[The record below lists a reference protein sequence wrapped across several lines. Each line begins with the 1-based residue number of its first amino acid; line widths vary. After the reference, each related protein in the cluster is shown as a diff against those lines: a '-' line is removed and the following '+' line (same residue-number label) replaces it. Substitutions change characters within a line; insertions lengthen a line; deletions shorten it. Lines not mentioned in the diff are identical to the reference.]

1 MRKSY
6 LFVPLPQNNKY
17 MYTKYSFL
25 RNKIIIILLMT
36 LFYAIPAWGDNVTK
50 DGIVYRLLEDNK
62 AAVTYDVSYLSK
74 TSITIPP
81 TITCETVDYTV
92 VSIDAETFKNC
103 LTLET
108 ITLPEHLGS
117 VGENAFTGSGIKH
130 ITYNCATI
138 GQRWFDRIKSQILTV
153 NLGATVQTIGDA
165 AFSGFENVESI
176 NIPGSVTTIANLAFE
191 GWKKLESINI
201 PSSVNSISSTS
212 FLGCTN
218 LTAITVTGGGTY
230 HSVNNAII
238 DGDNKLILGCKGT
251 TTIPASVTAIGNDAF
266 RGVGITSI
274 TIPSDVTSIGERA
287 FNNTGI
293 TTITI
298 PKAVISIGA
307 GAFNS
312 CKKLIQ
318 ITVEGDNAT
327 YDSRESCN
335 AIIETATNK
344 LLFGCGGTTIPSSV
358 SVIAQNAFFGV
369 SKEDFTIT
377 IPEGMT
383 EIGKGAFNGC
393 TGLTSVTYPSDFTT
407 IGEEAFK
414 GCNGLR
420 TFTIPTSVT
429 TINQHAFQE
438 CNGLESVTIPANV
451 ISLGDEVWYNCAN
464 IKIVKI
470 EGGNKVDSEL
480 YLPTRTFKN
489 CNKIEEIYFPNKA
502 FYIKKEAFIGCKNIK
517 KVYCQHS
524 TSPYYPITESETIFD
539 NELNLG
545 NVTLYAF
552 DNPSTHGEPWISFKT
567 PFIHFDWFDKKIGTA
582 GDEIY
587 YNIINTGSEVYAIVA
602 SDQPNDI
609 HPDKIATLYNR
620 VNITIPSTIV
630 VDGLSSPI
638 PVENIERDAFKGKT
652 EITTISFG
660 NNIKS
665 IDVSAF
671 EGCTGIETVAL
682 GNTSLKEIASYAFK
696 GCSALATVTLPNST
710 TKIGDEAFYNCVA
723 LADINIPTALTTLG
737 KGAFYKCLLITSAT
751 LPAGI
756 TIINDD
762 TFRDCGLLATVI
774 FNGNVTK
781 IGKNA
786 FYNCLKL
793 NSITLP
799 NSLQSI
805 GNEAFRSC
813 TLLTSLTIPTNVNS
827 IGEGAFRSCTGL
839 TNIKFPNGLST
850 IESYSFNSCSNI
862 TSLALP
868 AQLKTIKDHAFS
880 DCTNLASVS
889 FQDQVE
895 TIEEFAFESCTSI
908 ANIYSSRVTPPSVTN
923 NSFASIYST
932 AKLYIPD
939 GSQGAYSE
947 DPVWVQFTHTSTIP
961 LCNLKY
967 VVDGEYPTEVNGDTW
982 QQVLAGTPITPKAE
996 PTNGSH
1002 EFSGWIGLPEIMP
1015 ATDVTVTGN
1024 FKYTITYTITDELE
1038 EEYRYLTG
1046 DNNPKV
1052 VEEEHFC
1059 GDAIVTP
1066 TSGHNGYIINWAN
1079 TPPTTMPKGNQSIN
1093 GTIARQSFTLTYKIW
1108 NQNNSEFTTVPG
1120 IYKLYKE
1127 SIDPNS
1133 NIPAPIPEDYVFEW
1147 DNYVQK
1153 MPAEDYEIE
1162 GHYIPQPVRGDIIYR
1177 LNDGSARIVGFANA
1191 NTTSLVI
1198 PQTIDFNGSH
1208 NVTSIEHHAFN
1219 GYIKLES
1226 ITFTSPSN
1234 LTSIGLQ
1241 AFRDCK
1247 ALEKIE
1253 IPESVSDIEK
1263 EAFMNCTALQSV
1275 SIEKGA
1281 SPSLTLL
1288 KAKTFSG
1295 CTDLENITFPN
1306 RNGFQFEEFAFEGC
1320 NNIKKVYCLNNDYPG
1335 KKVLTDEELTAIG
1348 KDSHDTNPFNI
1359 NLLDKPTLYSN
1370 TLPST
1375 EPWKSFNY
1383 INSSNVN
1390 KAVETPTGNT
1400 LYYNIVGSG
1409 AGAYAI
1415 VTSDQSDDLTDKD
1428 ENLYNR
1434 ANIIIPDEITI
1445 GLTTYPVKSI
1455 ERKAFYG
1462 KDDITSVTFGAN
1474 IESIEESAFEGCT
1487 GITALALGSTKLSI
1501 IGPEAFK
1508 GCSELTNVTLPT
1520 TSTPK
1525 LQIGDEAFMGC
1536 AKLETINIPAQ
1547 IDLIG
1552 ESAFEGCQLLSS
1564 SINTTVSNDIGSK
1577 AFKGCSKLEAVT
1589 ISGDITTI
1597 GSNAFYGCI
1606 KLSSITLPNSI
1617 TKIESSAFY
1626 DCKALKYIT
1635 LPSDLTTIGNA
1646 AFQNCTGLTSIILPP
1661 NLSSIGEQAFRG
1673 YVLKDI
1679 YCHRVNAPIANN
1691 NSFSD
1696 DLYTNGTVTLYLMN
1710 NAIGYD
1716 TASPWSLFV
1725 NKGEIMQYSL
1735 TYLLDGEAYPGKPQQ
1750 MIYGG
1755 TPITKEPD
1763 PTIPAGRAFSG
1774 WEDEPEAVMP
1784 PHDVV
1789 VRGSFDYSLVY
1800 KFNDVTQVDTRVFCG
1815 KSITALKPSIP
1826 AVTGYSVKWSED
1838 LDIMPARDVTI
1849 TGNYVINKYKLTY
1862 VIDGDVYSQENKDY
1876 NDVIT
1881 LPNMPQYEDHFFTWG
1896 NYPSRMPDNDLT
1908 IYGNYTAQKTING
1921 VTIRVNK
1928 SSGTAE
1934 VFPNTDNINVTA
1946 VSIPE
1951 TVTIKDLDGNY
1962 VSFPITSISKDA
1974 FSGYRKLTSISIPK
1988 TVNHIG
1994 VQAFRDCQLLRELIL
2009 PNSIETIDKDA
2020 FLYCYGLKEI
2030 VCSAASMPNTHAE
2043 AFRNTNVTTKTTLY
2057 VPQNLLGN
2065 YKATTPWSSF
2075 YKIESISSFNPSDPS
2090 NPNNPVNPS
2099 NPSDPSNPNNPVNPS
2114 NPSDPSN
2121 PNNPVNPSNPSD
2133 TTNPSDPNNPTGING
2148 IIIDGVEA
2156 EAFYT
2161 LEGRKINRP
2170 QHGINLV
2177 RLKDGRIVKHYFK

>member
-1 MRKSY
+1 
-6 LFVPLPQNNKY
+6 
-17 MYTKYSFL
+17 
-25 RNKIIIILLMT
+25 MT
-36 LFYAIPAWGDNVTK
+36 LFHAIPAWGDNVTI

-130 ITYNCATI
+130 ITFNCATI
-138 GQRWFDRIKSQILTV
+138 GQRWFNNIKSQILTV

-165 AFSGFENVESI
+165 AFSGFENVE
-176 NIPGSVTTIANLAFE
+176 NITIPNGVTTIENLAFE
-191 GWKKLESINI
+191 GWKKLTTIEI
-201 PSSVNSISSTS
+201 PSTVTSISPTS
-212 FLGCTN
+212 FLGCIN
-218 LTAITVTGGGTY
+218 LTTITVTGSSTY
-230 HSVNNAII
+230 QSSYNAII
-238 DGDNKLILGCKGT
+238 ETSTNKLILGCKGT
-251 TTIPASVTAIGNDAF
+251 TTIPASVTTIGDDAF

-274 TIPSDVTSIGERA
+274 TIPASVTTLGKRA

-298 PKAVISIGA
+298 PSSVTSIGE

-318 ITVEGDNAT
+318 ITVEGGNAT
-327 YDSRESCN
+327 YDSRSCN

-393 TGLTSVTYPSDFTT
+393 TGLTSVTFPSGFTT

-420 TFTIPTSVT
+420 NFTIPTSVT

-451 ISLGDEVWYNCAN
+451 ISLGNEVWYNCAN

-470 EGGNKVDSEL
+470 EGGNKVDSKL

-502 FYIKKEAFIGCKNIK
+502 FYIKEEAFIGCKNIK

-524 TSPYYPITESETIFD
+524 ASPYYPIIESGTIFD

-552 DNPSTHGEPWISFKT
+552 DNPSTHGEPWISFKV

-682 GNTSLKEIASYAFK
+682 GNTSLEEIGSYAFK

-737 KGAFYKCLLITSAT
+737 KGAFYKCLITSAT

-799 NSLQSI
+799 NSLLSI

-813 TLLTSLTIPTNVNS
+813 TLLTSLTIPANVSS

-862 TSLALP
+862 TSLAFP

-895 TIEEFAFESCTSI
+895 TIEEFAFESCTHI

-939 GSQGAYSE
+939 GSQDAYSA
-947 DPVWVQFTHTSTIP
+947 DPVWVQFTQTSTIP

-967 VVDGEYPTEVNGDTW
+967 VIDGEYPIEVNGDTW

-1024 FKYTITYTITDELE
+1024 FKYTITYYIIDELE

-1052 VEEEHFC
+1052 IEEEHFC

-1066 TSGHNGYIINWAN
+1066 TSGHNGYIINWPN

-1093 GTIARQSFTLTYKIW
+1093 GTIARQSFSLTYKIW
-1108 NQNNSEFTTVPG
+1108 YQDNSDYTPVAG
-1120 IYKLYKE
+1120 IEKLYKE

-1177 LNDGSARIVGFANA
+1177 LNNDGSARIVGFANA

-1198 PQTIDFNGSH
+1198 PQTIEFNGSH

-1226 ITFTSPSN
+1226 ITFTAPSN

-1253 IPESVSDIEK
+1253 IPESVSIIEK

-1281 SPSLTLL
+1281 NPSLTLL

-1295 CTDLENITFPN
+1295 CTNLENITFPN
-1306 RNGFQFEEFAFEGC
+1306 RNDFQFEEFAFEGC
-1320 NNIKKVYCLNNDYPG
+1320 NNINKVYCLDNVYPV

-1348 KDSHDTNPFNI
+1348 KSIHDTNPFNI
-1359 NLLDKPTLYSN
+1359 NPLDKPTLYSN

-1375 EPWKSFNY
+1375 EPWISFNY

-1409 AGAYAI
+1409 ADVYAI
-1415 VTSDQSDDLTDKD
+1415 VTNDLPDDLTPVKTISYDD
-1428 ENLYNR
+1428 RPN
-1434 ANIIIPDEITI
+1434 ITI
-1445 GLTTYPVKSI
+1445 PNQIIVAGFTDPIPVKSI

-1462 KDDITSVTFGAN
+1462 KDDITSVTFGVN
-1474 IESIEESAFEGCT
+1474 IESVEESAFEGCT
-1487 GITALALGSTKLSI
+1487 GITTLTLGNTKLSI
-1501 IGPEAFK
+1501 IGPETFK
-1508 GCSELTNVTLPT
+1508 GCSELAEVTLPT

-1525 LQIGDEAFMGC
+1525 LQIGDEAFMNC

-1589 ISGDITTI
+1589 INGDITTI

-1617 TKIESSAFY
+1617 TEIESSAFY

-1716 TASPWSLFV
+1716 TTTPWSLFV

-1774 WEDEPEAVMP
+1774 WEDEPETVMP

-1826 AVTGYSVKWSED
+1826 AVTGYSVKWSEE
-1838 LDIMPARDVTI
+1838 LDVMPARDVTI
-1849 TGNYVINKYKLTY
+1849 TGNYVINNHKLTY
-1862 VIDGDVYSQENKDY
+1862 VIDGDVYSQENKNY

-1896 NYPSRMPDNDLT
+1896 SYPSKMPDYDLT
-1908 IYGNYTAQKTING
+1908 IYGNYTAQKTVNG
-1921 VTIRVNK
+1921 VTLRVNK
-1928 SSGTAE
+1928 TSGTAE
-1934 VFPNTDNINVTA
+1934 VLRNTDNIYMTY

-1951 TVTIKDLDGNY
+1951 TVTIKDKGGSY
-1962 VSFPITSISKDA
+1962 VSYPITSISKDA

-1988 TVNHIG
+1988 TVNNIG
-1994 VQAFRDCQLLRELIL
+1994 VQAFRDCQLLSELIL

-2099 NPSDPSNPNNPVNPS
+2099 NPSD
-2114 NPSDPSN
+2114 
-2121 PNNPVNPSNPSD
+2121 

-2161 LEGRKINRP
+2161 LEGRKITKP